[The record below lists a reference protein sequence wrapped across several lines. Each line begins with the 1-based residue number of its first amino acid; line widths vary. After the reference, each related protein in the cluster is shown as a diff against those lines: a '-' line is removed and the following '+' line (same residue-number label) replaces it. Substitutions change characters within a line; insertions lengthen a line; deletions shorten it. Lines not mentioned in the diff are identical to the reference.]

1 MLCEKDC
8 LIRPYIVDG
17 FLRLHLLYLMN
28 LTPGYAYTL
37 LSVPPCGT
45 GRYMPGLL
53 VAGTRP
59 TCSPCR
65 RFNQSQSRMY
75 WIAFSQVSSPQLS
88 AIIPWG
94 SILGTWWAGSLQH
107 PMDPGQFAYGSQPTN
122 SLQHPTARFWFF
134 EAVLC
139 HDGLAWLRLA
149 FLYLDPKTIS
159 PHTGRV
165 GSCAR
170 HWGQRLAET
179 IWETRLVAI
188 KAIICLC
195 CSFRFFLA
203 AILWNAACIKND
215 TK

>member
-1 MLCEKDC
+1 MPIHCFLCHHVGLADTCQVFWSLEQDQHVLLAAGSISHILGC
-8 LIRPYIVDG
+8 IESH
-17 FLRLHLLYLMN
+17 FL
-28 LTPGYAYTL
+28 
-37 LSVPPCGT
+37 
-45 GRYMPGLL
+45 
-53 VAGTRP
+53 
-59 TCSPCR
+59 
-65 RFNQSQSRMY
+65 
-75 WIAFSQVSSPQLS
+75 QVNSPQFS

-94 SILGTWWAGSLQH
+94 SILGTWWAGSLQN

-179 IWETRLVAI
+179 IWETRTVAI